1 MKKDKKEGKK
11 QNSTVPKAI
20 FWTPRILAMCFILF
34 VSLFALDIFEMNLG
48 FLGTIV
54 GLFMHLIPSF
64 ALIIILIISWKY
76 EIVGT
81 IAFILAGI
89 FYIIM
94 VFMNSFE
101 WYMLSWI
108 LTIAVPL
115 ILTGILFWVNWRL
128 KRKNKKSKRK

>member
-1 MKKDKKEGKK
+1 
-11 QNSTVPKAI
+11 
-20 FWTPRILAMCFILF
+20 
-34 VSLFALDIFEMNLG
+34 MNLG
-48 FLGTIV
+48 FWGTIV

-64 ALIIILIISWKY
+64 ALIINLIISWKY

-115 ILTGILFWVNWRL
+115 ILTGILFWVNWHL

>member
-1 MKKDKKEGKK
+1 MKKDKKEGKN

-48 FLGTIV
+48 FWGTIV

-115 ILTGILFWVNWRL
+115 ILTGILFWVNWHL